1 VKVERKRLS
10 RGKQWQLKIKIDNE
24 MNNLLQIQ

>member
-10 RGKQWQLKIKIDNE
+10 RGKQWQLKIKISNE
-24 MNNLLQIQ
+24 MNNLL